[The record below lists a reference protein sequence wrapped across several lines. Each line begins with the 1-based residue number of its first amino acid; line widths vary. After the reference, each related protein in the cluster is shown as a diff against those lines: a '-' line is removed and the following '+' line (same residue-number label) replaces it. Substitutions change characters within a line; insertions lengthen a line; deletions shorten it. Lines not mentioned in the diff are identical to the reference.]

1 LAVIGRKP
9 TRRGGRG
16 GASSG
21 TGARRAGGPR
31 ARGRLAVLA
40 RRLAGLALAA
50 AVLALLWVARAPILR
65 ASARLLTVQDAL
77 APADAILV
85 LGGDPD
91 SRPDEAAR
99 LFRRGF
105 APRVLLVR
113 ARPEPSV
120 LLGVRPNDTDLNIAV
135 LRRLGVPA
143 AAIHEIEFPGGAS
156 STYDEARAFREWA
169 YGASPRSV
177 IIATS
182 AFHTRRARWLF
193 RRQLDGL
200 RVKVLMAPAREPD
213 FDESNWWRT
222 ERGLIL
228 YLEEYIKFFHEW
240 TRD

>member
-1 LAVIGRKP
+1 MAV
-9 TRRGGRG
+9 
-16 GASSG
+16 
-21 TGARRAGGPR
+21 
-31 ARGRLAVLA
+31 VA
-40 RRLAGLALAA
+40 RRLAGLALVVGIVAA
-50 AVLALLWVARAPILR
+50 LWFARAPILR
-65 ASARLLTVQDAL
+65 ASARLLTVRDDL

-85 LGGDPD
+85 LGGDPE

-99 LFRRGF
+99 LFHRGL
-105 APRVLLVR
+105 APQVLLVR
-113 ARPEPSV
+113 AQPAPSV

-143 AAIHEIEFPGGAS
+143 ADIHEIDFPGGAT

-169 YGASPRSV
+169 YGAKPRSV

-193 RRQLDGL
+193 RRQLGGL
-200 RVKVLMAPAREPD
+200 RVNVLMAPAREPD

-222 ERGLIL
+222 EHGLIL
-228 YLEEYIKFFHEW
+228 YIEEYIKFFHEW